1 MTDPVHFS
9 DHTALRSLLK
19 GVSRSFYLSIRLLP
33 EAIQAPVAVG
43 YLLARA
49 TDTVADTTELPY
61 PDRLH
66 GLKRMAQAISA
77 PRDPTCGH
85 NRWSRDIASWV
96 HLTPH
101 PDEQTLLRLWPVC
114 LQCLSALPLADQ
126 DHVRAVM
133 QPIIQGQMDDLDR
146 SAPGAQPL
154 ATQAELDHYTWQVA
168 GSVGEFWTRVC
179 EQHDP
184 GYASLAS
191 AEMLA
196 LGRSFGMGLQLL
208 NILRDSGADLR
219 SGRCYWPQE
228 RLAEVGLTPQALL
241 HAAQQ
246 GDSLNA
252 LEPLW
257 QAYMVT
263 CQGQLHAGLQYALAV
278 RPLRLRLACA
288 LPALL
293 GIRTWALLQQA
304 GVSAMAQPVKM
315 PRREVRQL
323 MWRLVWGGASLK
335 TLTTQFQRL
344 SAVRESTP

>member
-1 MTDPVHFS
+1 MTDPVYFS

-33 EAIQAPVAVG
+33 RAIQAPVAIG
-43 YLLARA
+43 YFLARA

-61 PDRLH
+61 PDRMQALNS
-66 GLKRMAQAISA
+66 MAKAISA
-77 PRDPTCGH
+77 PAALAPEIAHWAQDIE
-85 NRWSRDIASWV
+85 RWI

-101 PDEQTLLRLWPVC
+101 PDEQILLRLWPVC

-126 DHVRAVM
+126 HHVRAVM
-133 QPIIQGQMDDLDR
+133 QPIVQGQMDDLAR
-146 SAPGAQPL
+146 SAPGAKAL

-184 GYASLAS
+184 GYARLPS

-208 NILRDSGADLR
+208 NILRDSGADLQ

-228 RLAEVGLTPQALL
+228 RLAEVGLTSQALVL
-241 HAAQQ
+241 AAQK
-246 GDSLNA
+246 GHALNA

-257 QAYMVT
+257 QDYMGT
-263 CQGQLHAGLQYALAV
+263 CQGQLQAGLQYALAV

-293 GIRTWALLQQA
+293 GIRTWALLKQA
-304 GVSAMAQPVKM
+304 GLAAMVQPVKM
-315 PRREVRQL
+315 PRHEVRQL
-323 MWRLVWGGASLK
+323 MWRLVWGGASRN
-335 TLTTQFQRL
+335 TLTAQFQRL

>member
-1 MTDPVHFS
+1 MPDPVHFS
-9 DHTALRSLLK
+9 DHTALRALLK

-33 EAIQAPVAVG
+33 QAIQAPVAVG

-61 PDRLH
+61 PDRLK
-66 GLKRMAQAISA
+66 GLRHMAQAISSSGDLA
-77 PRDPTCGH
+77 YDLAH
-85 NRWSRDIASWV
+85 WNQDIASWI

-101 PDEQTLLRLWPVC
+101 PDEQTLLRLWPTC

-126 DHVRAVM
+126 EHVRAVM
-133 QPIIQGQMDDLDR
+133 QPIVQGQMDDLER

-154 ATQAELDHYTWQVA
+154 VSQAELDHYTWQVA

-184 GYASLAS
+184 DYARLAS

-219 SGRCYWPQE
+219 SGRCYWPQA
-228 RLAEVGLTPQALL
+228 RLAELNLTPQALV

-246 GDSLNA
+246 GHSLKA
-252 LEPLW
+252 LGPLW
-257 QAYMVT
+257 QAYMDT
-263 CQGQLHAGLQYALAV
+263 CQGQLQAGLQYALAV

-293 GIRTWALLQQA
+293 GIRTWALLQEA
-304 GVSAMAQPVKM
+304 GLSAMVQPVKM
-315 PRREVRQL
+315 PRHEVCQL
-323 MWRLVWGGASLK
+323 MWRLVWGGASRK
-335 TLTTQFQRL
+335 TLTAQFQRL
-344 SAVRESTP
+344 SAVRESSP